1 MDYVQNYQKLKI
13 KKKNIMNNIIP
24 KMTTQQAKLFWNSLT
39 TEQKK
44 NFNKMFSELIDN
56 KLQLTYI
63 GVDDNEQIQHIVLD
77 QKGKPSKPIEPFS
90 KHFKQD

>member
-1 MDYVQNYQKLKI
+1 MTSQ
-13 KKKNIMNNIIP
+13 P

-56 KLQLTYI
+56 KLQLTYV

-77 QKGKPSKPIEPFS
+77 QKEKPSKPIQPFT